1 MTDIPTVTGRPETE
15 WEKGLGDWFKKQS
28 LLSLD
33 ALEAAARTILSLVTA
48 LLGLLLGVLAVT
60 EDPLPAYFELPVV
73 RWLGVGAVAA
83 LLAALAGTLGVLLP
97 QQVQVA
103 GARPDKQAQAFARL
117 LAQKSR
123 WLTAAVIGFGLGL
136 VALGAVLIIALVA

>member
-1 MTDIPTVTGRPETE
+1 MADIPTVAGRPETE
-15 WEKGLGDWFKKQS
+15 WEKDLGDWFKKQS

-33 ALEAAARTILSLVTA
+33 TLEAAARTILSLVTA

-83 LLAALAGTLGVLLP
+83 LLAALVGTLGVLLP

-103 GARPDKQAQAFARL
+103 GARPDEQVQAFAGM
-117 LAQKSR
+117 LAHKSR